1 LHKDSADRVS
11 IAKPSI
17 LPCLSGIGTFVN
29 AVAWNDGVADVRFAC
44 ADVKNFRIRR
54 RYGYRA
60 DAGTGSR
67 QLAISDVFPFGT
79 VRTLPHAAAHR
90 SNVEKVV
97 VSRHAGHGDN
107 SPADVGPHATPFELS
122 YQRLGRNRLCALR

>member
-1 LHKDSADRVS
+1 V
-11 IAKPSI
+11 
-17 LPCLSGIGTFVN
+17 
-29 AVAWNDGVADVRFAC
+29 
-44 ADVKNFRIRR
+44 RR

-122 YQRLGRNRLCALR
+122 YQRLGRNRLCALGSREHGEKCSCNQNRKGANFHTTRRIRLIIFHWTSTIRR